1 MKGLEHPVPVGFIA
15 IFYDKNGV
23 TAPLCDGGSDLTT
36 KSASPAVEQ
45 EFFLIVVLNFHQ
57 LLIDGSEFGTGEGE
71 AKHDGCFAAVMLVSA
86 AYGRAIFIAKYRY
99 IDGIWNVGAFKLRLT
114 SYINPN
120 KFVTSEQRCLN
131 R

>member
-1 MKGLEHPVPVGFIA
+1 MQGLQDPIAVRFIA
-15 IFYDKNGV
+15 IFNNEDGV
-23 TAPLCDGGSDLTT
+23 TAPLCDGGGNLTT
-36 KSASPAVEQ
+36 KSAPPAVEQ

-57 LLIDGSEFGTGEGE
+57 LLIDGCEFGTGEGE
-71 AKHDGCFAAVMLVSA
+71 AKHDGRFAAFMLISA

-99 IDGIWNVGAFKLRLT
+99 IYRIGNVGAFKFRLT

-120 KFVTSEQRCLN
+120 KFVTSEQRFLN